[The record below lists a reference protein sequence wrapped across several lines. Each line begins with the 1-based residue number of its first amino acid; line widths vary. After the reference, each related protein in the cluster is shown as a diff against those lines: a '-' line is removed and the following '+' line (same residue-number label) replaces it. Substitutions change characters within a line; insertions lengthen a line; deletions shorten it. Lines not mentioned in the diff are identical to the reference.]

1 MMLRRLS
8 SRACLLGR
16 GRTQARD
23 LNTGILREGGDEKR
37 VSMVPSV
44 AEKFIAKGYKIIV
57 EEGAGQGSGVSDA
70 AYAAVGC
77 TVLPR
82 AKVVAESELLFAV
95 NPPPAADLGGMKGKM
110 LVAWVGRRLP
120 EGAAYVKAATT
131 AGVTLV
137 DTTSVPRITI
147 AQKMDVLS
155 SQAKCAGHRAVLEGA
170 YAFERFY
177 QGEITAAGKYPP
189 CHTMVL
195 GIGVAGLASMGTSSA
210 LGSVVRAWDVRDVS
224 DQVTSMGGKWIKVDF
239 KEDGAGAG
247 GYAKESSPE
256 FQQAQKD
263 TFHKHAKECDI
274 IISTAAIPGRKSPV
288 LIEEYMVK
296 DMKPGSVIVD
306 LAAAGGGNCTLTRAG
321 EKYVTDNG
329 VTIIGYTDLAGRMG
343 LQASAMYA
351 QNMLN
356 MSNHI
361 TGKAGAEGFMPAVNA
376 ALGDQEKGDII
387 VRSIVCCK
395 DGEEVV
401 APPPPD
407 PTPVKKKVVKE
418 AKKVEAVD
426 PAKEAMTTS
435 LTITGG
441 SAALLAS
448 SLGGDAGFLAML
460 NTFGLAGAAGYQVVW
475 GVTHALHT
483 PLMAVTNAISGL
495 TAAGGL
501 MCMGAGGGA
510 TAQGLA
516 YASVLIS
523 SVNISGGFLVSKR
536 MLDLFKK
543 EGEKSYSVLMLTPA
557 LIFLVL
563 SITRHELLGPV
574 SVVSA
579 LLCVAAIG
587 GLASFKTAEAGCKF
601 GMLGVFG
608 ALVATMVPISGDNLC
623 WAMGLMALGGAQGL
637 VVGKKVSPIALPQ
650 TVAAFHSLVGFAATA
665 TSIGSFY
672 ADPKAGATMENIA
685 ALLGDFIGGVT
696 LTGSIIA
703 FGKLNGNLK
712 STPLNLPGKNLIN
725 LGGLCGFVALSVEFL
740 QRGDG
745 IFGVQLLL
753 AVAVLACLMGV
764 HLVGSVGGGDMPVCI
779 TVLNSYSGWALVAEG
794 FLLNSTVLTIVGS
807 LIGFSGGILTKI
819 MCDAMNRDIFNV
831 LFGGINNKPVA
842 KAGDAGP
849 KEHVETSVA
858 AVAQMLVDAKEVLIV
873 PGYGMAMARAQGSIG
888 ELANLC
894 RSNKIN
900 VKFGIHPVAGR
911 MPGQMNVLLAE
922 AGVPHEWVLEMD
934 EVNPDMESNDV
945 VLVVGA
951 NDVVNSAAQEVEGC
965 AIWGMPLIEVWR
977 SKKVIFCK
985 RSMGGGYAD
994 LDNPVFYK
1002 ENTEMLLGDAK
1013 KTADSLAAKVRELL
1027 ERV

>member
-543 EGEKSYSVLMLTPA
+543 PGEEDLLPKYLIPAGVLGVAPWLAPA
-557 LIFLVL
+557 AIPTVGTL
-563 SITRHELLGPV
+563 SG
-574 SVVSA
+574 
-579 LLCVAAIG
+579 LLCIGSIG
-587 GLASFKTAEAGCKF
+587 GLASQKTAQLGCAM
-601 GMLGVFG
+601 G
-608 ALVATMVPISGDNLC
+608 ISGVTG
-623 WAMGLMALGGAQGL
+623 AMAMTLHGVPSSELLPAVALIGGGGIVGGAI
-637 VVGKKVSPIALPQ
+637 GKAVDPMALPQ
-650 TVAAFHSLVGFAATA
+650 TVAAFHSFVGLAAVATCLSSYMIHPHAGIGHKVGAMLGNLIGGITA
-665 TSIGSFY
+665 TGS
-672 ADPKAGATMENIA
+672 
-685 ALLGDFIGGVT
+685 LV
-696 LTGSIIA
+696 A
-703 FGKLNGNLK
+703 FGKLNGNMSSK
-712 STPLNLPGKNLIN
+712 PLSLPNKNLIN
-725 LGGLCGFVALSVEFL
+725 AGMAGGHAAMLALFCASDSVGLGTGLMYATTALS
-740 QRGDG
+740 
-745 IFGVQLLL
+745 GVL
-753 AVAVLACLMGV
+753 GY
-764 HLVGSVGGGDMPVCI
+764 HLVASVGGGDMPCCV

-794 FLLNSTVLTIVGS
+794 MLLDSPTLTVVGS
-807 LIGFSGGILTKI
+807 LIGFSGAILTKI
-819 MCDAMNRDIFNV
+819 MCDAMNRDILNV
-831 LFGGINNKPVA
+831 IFGGMQVA
-842 KAGDAGP
+842 APKKKEDGAIEEP
-849 KEHVETSVA
+849 KEHRETNADSVA
-858 AVAQMLVDAKEVLIV
+858 ALLSDSKEVVIV
-873 PGYGMAMARAQGSIG
+873 PGYGMAVSQAQRAVADI
-888 ELANLC
+888 ANALVE
-894 RSNKIN
+894 KEVK
-900 VKFGIHPVAGR
+900 VKFSIHPVAGR

-922 AGVPHEWVLEMD
+922 AGVPYEWVLEMD
-934 EVNPDMESNDV
+934 ECQDDMANADV
-945 VLVVGA
+945 CLVVGA
-951 NDVVNSAAQEVEGC
+951 NDTTNMAAETDPDC
-965 AIWGMPLIEVWR
+965 SIAGMPVIKVWE
-977 SKKVIFCK
+977 SKNCIFLK
-985 RSMGGGYAD
+985 RSMAGGYAD
-994 LDNPVFYK
+994 LENPVFFL
-1002 ENTEMLLGDAK
+1002 ENTQMLLGDGK
-1013 KTADSLAAKVRELL
+1013 KSCEEIAAALRKM
-1027 ERV
+1027 